1 MSSHDIIGVKT
12 RPEME
17 SNIGMNEDEKMGTQ
31 ATSTHLHEELQQLRV
46 QVTALQ
52 EEMACQQALAR
63 AAYARE
69 DRYRKLIEAS
79 NDAILVI
86 DPKRDQILE
95 ANPTACRMLG
105 YTQAELLALSVS
117 AIHPHEIA
125 QMTQFVQAVVRQGK
139 GWTNELSCRTKVGAF
154 VPAEISASIVEMEE
168 RSCLLALLRDT
179 TERKRAEARIRQEAA
194 RADALTRVA
203 ARLNAQLDLDT
214 VLQAICE
221 ETTKALGVPAAVLLF
236 FDEKQGVFYPA
247 ATYGLPPA
255 FTQQY
260 IPNPRSVYDQYPQQG
275 TQIVVPNLRALPN
288 LVNGQLFED
297 YGIHAIAIAGLN
309 REDHLLGALSAYA
322 LDPSHTFREDDITLL
337 RSLADLAAQAVR
349 NAILYQAE
357 QRRSAQFKT
366 LSEVGRHITSILA
379 VDELLRQIAHAVQRI
394 FSPAHVRILL
404 LEEEALVL
412 VEPPPRQRVSC
423 EQGIIGWVAR
433 QGAPAL
439 IGDVTQDE
447 RCLIDDKRFTDN
459 KVSIRSELA
468 VPMKVQQRVI
478 GVVDVASDTVHAYD
492 EMDLIVLQ
500 SFADQATVAL
510 ENARLYAQTRQ
521 LAVLEERQRLA
532 RELHDSVTQALYGM
546 TLYTAAASDLLAAG
560 DSGTADSHLR
570 IMQETAQLALSE
582 MRLLIF
588 QLRSPTLRDGL
599 AAALQE
605 RLEAVEQRSGI
616 KTTFTSNG
624 SGCVDARV
632 DEELYRIAQEALN
645 NVLKHA
651 RAQTVT
657 VHLHQEK
664 GYTCLQICDD
674 GIGFAS
680 QSAKPSGGLG
690 LRGIAERVAQLG
702 GALAI
707 TSHPGQGTT
716 IQVEVRSHE

>member
-1 MSSHDIIGVKT
+1 
-12 RPEME
+12 
-17 SNIGMNEDEKMGTQ
+17 MGTQ
-31 ATSTHLHEELQQLRV
+31 ATSTHLHEELQQLRI

-69 DRYRKLIEAS
+69 ARYRKLIEAS

-139 GWTNELSCRTKVGAF
+139 GWTNELSCRTKVGALL
-154 VPAEISASIVEMEE
+154 PAEISASIVEMEE
-168 RSCLLALLRDT
+168 RSCLLALIRDT

-194 RADALTRVA
+194 RADALARVA

-412 VEPPPRQRVSC
+412 VEPPPRQRIAC
-423 EQGIIGWVAR
+423 EQGLVNWVAQ
-433 QGAPAL
+433 QG
-439 IGDVTQDE
+439 
-447 RCLIDDKRFTDN
+447 
-459 KVSIRSELA
+459 
-468 VPMKVQQRVI
+468 
-478 GVVDVASDTVHAYD
+478 
-492 EMDLIVLQ
+492 
-500 SFADQATVAL
+500 
-510 ENARLYAQTRQ
+510 
-521 LAVLEERQRLA
+521 
-532 RELHDSVTQALYGM
+532 
-546 TLYTAAASDLLAAG
+546 
-560 DSGTADSHLR
+560 
-570 IMQETAQLALSE
+570 QETAQLALSE

-632 DEELYRIAQEALN
+632 DEDLYRIAQEALN

-664 GYTCLQICDD
+664 GCTCLQICDD
-674 GIGFAS
+674 GIGFAH

-690 LRGIAERVAQLG
+690 LRGMAERVAQLG
-702 GALAI
+702 GVLAI

-716 IQVEVRSHE
+716 IQVEVRSYE

>member
-1 MSSHDIIGVKT
+1 MV
-12 RPEME
+12 
-17 SNIGMNEDEKMGTQ
+17 TQ
-31 ATSTHLHEELQQLRV
+31 ATRTHLDEALQQLHMELA
-46 QVTALQ
+46 ALQ

-86 DPKRDQILE
+86 DPERDQILE

-105 YTQAELLALSVS
+105 YTQAELLALPVS

-139 GWTNELSCRTKVGAF
+139 GWTNELSCRTKVGTLL
-154 VPAEISASIVEMEE
+154 PAEISASIVEMEE
-168 RSCLLALLRDT
+168 RSCLLALIRDT
-179 TERKRAEARIRQEAA
+179 TERKRAEARIRQEAT
-194 RADALTRVA
+194 RADALARVA
-203 ARLNAQLDLDT
+203 ARLNAQLELDT

-255 FTQQY
+255 FMQQY

-322 LDPSHTFREDDITLL
+322 LDPNHTFREDDITLL

-349 NAILYQAE
+349 NALLYQTE
-357 QRRSAQFKT
+357 QRRSTHFKM

-423 EQGIIGWVAR
+423 EQGIVGWVAR

-447 RCLIDDKRFTDN
+447 RCLIND

-468 VPMKVQQRVI
+468 VPMKVQQQVI
-478 GVVDVASDTVHAYD
+478 GVLDVTSAAANAYD
-492 EMDLIVLQ
+492 EMDLMVLQ
-500 SFADQATVAL
+500 LFADQAAVAL

-560 DSGTADSHLR
+560 DSGTAASHLR

-605 RLEAVEQRSGI
+605 RLEAVEQRSGL

-624 SGCVDARV
+624 SGYLDARV
-632 DEELYRIAQEALN
+632 DEDLYRIAQEALN

-674 GIGFAS
+674 GIGFER

-690 LRGIAERVAQLG
+690 LRGMAERVAQLG